1 MSKKSEI
8 NFWNDKFLHL
18 ATEVYEYRFLLSR
31 YIEMHIPRAK
41 EYFLGKVH
49 TLEYRYLSKVAPEA
63 VRASIESY
71 LQKNMDRDIILGS
84 THIGPHVDDF

>member
-1 MSKKSEI
+1 MSEESEI

-18 ATEVYEYRFLLSR
+18 AKEVYQYRFLLSR
-31 YIEMHIPRAK
+31 YIETHIPRAK
-41 EYFLGKVH
+41 EYFLGKVGR
-49 TLEYRYLSKVAPEA
+49 LEYRYLSKVAPEG
-63 VRASIESY
+63 IESSIMNY